1 MSKEEKA
8 KLSNITTVAAIAT
21 IVAAV
26 VTILGFLFT
35 LKEDKKEL
43 SLQIIAIDKLIY
55 VSKLPNLKAYFLYNE
70 KKIDDLASLKFK
82 ITNSGTI
89 TIVGDGPK
97 KDLIGKG
104 INLVVPDYLK
114 ILDYK
119 VDDNS
124 LNAFVEVTEKR
135 RITIKFSQWRTSE
148 SITLTLYLSG
158 NKKEN
163 YEPKVYTEDRDI
175 IDGNIIIED
184 KKSFEMRKFRYIDRL
199 ISRESIEVGKIIGY
213 FSLILIY
220 IFPIL
225 LLLESIKDMYRL
237 VKWKKNNFVKFSKY
251 VEDTKTILP
260 NEKIKIIKNPRELSK
275 ENWKNFDGEPF
286 PGTSI
291 AEDKRTAISIFS
303 VCLFIVF
310 ISLPIFLIAIFY
322 L

>member
-1 MSKEEKA
+1 MSKEEKT
-8 KLSNITTVAAIAT
+8 KLSNITTLAAIAT
-21 IVAAV
+21 IVAAL
-26 VTILGFLFT
+26 VTIIGFLFT

-55 VSKLPNLKAYFLYNE
+55 VSKLPNLKAYFLYND

-82 ITNSGTI
+82 ITNSGTV

-124 LNAFVEVTEKR
+124 LNANLEVSEKR
-135 RITIKFSQWRTSE
+135 RITLKFSQWRTSE

-199 ISRESIEVGKIIGY
+199 ISRESIEVIKIIGY

-220 IFPIL
+220 IIPL
-225 LLLESIKDMYRL
+225 LVLFESIKDIYKL
-237 VKWKKNNFVKFSKY
+237 LKWKRNNLEKFTKY
-251 VEDTKTILP
+251 IEDLKAIIP

-275 ENWKNFDGEPF
+275 EHWKNFNGEPY
-286 PGTSI
+286 PINLI
-291 AEDKRTAISIFS
+291 ADDKRSAVSIMG
-303 VCLFIVF
+303 VCAVMIF
-310 ISLPIFLIAIFY
+310 ISLPIFLISVYY